1 MKNLEIKSKKSIE
14 IYNKINEILDDGD
27 KQKIAEI
34 LGITPTSFSYQL
46 RTLKKGKGISTITL
60 EVIGEYKKYNFFSF

>member
-1 MKNLEIKSKKSIE
+1 MKDFKSKKSIE

-27 KQKIAEI
+27 KQEIAKI
-34 LGITPTSFSYQL
+34 LGITPTALSYQL

-60 EVIGEYKKYNFFSF
+60 EVIGEYKEFNFFSF